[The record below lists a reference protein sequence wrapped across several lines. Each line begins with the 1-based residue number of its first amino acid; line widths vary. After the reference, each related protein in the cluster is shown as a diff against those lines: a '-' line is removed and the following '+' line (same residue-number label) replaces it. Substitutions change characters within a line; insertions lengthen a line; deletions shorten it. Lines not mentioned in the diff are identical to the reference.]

1 MNEFPEVLCWCL
13 IATMATF
20 IAVVRE
26 DAFFTALFAALS
38 GFALTIAM
46 RRGFSRSVIGT
57 KGRWGTFQSGSALQL
72 WLRKEI
78 PRISHETGSSRY
90 G

>member
-1 MNEFPEVLCWCL
+1 MVSNLDFCSHLGLTLRRGLSKTLLNEFPEALCWCL

-46 RRGFSRSVIGT
+46 RQGG
-57 KGRWGTFQSGSALQL
+57 
-72 WLRKEI
+72 EN
-78 PRISHETGSSRY
+78 
-90 G
+90 

>member
-1 MNEFPEVLCWCL
+1 MNEFPEALCWCL

-38 GFALTIAM
+38 GFAPLRSQM
-46 RRGFSRSVIGT
+46 RQGGDN
-57 KGRWGTFQSGSALQL
+57 
-72 WLRKEI
+72 
-78 PRISHETGSSRY
+78 
-90 G
+90 

>member
-1 MNEFPEVLCWCL
+1 MNGAPEAPLLCL

-46 RRGFSRSVIGT
+46 RQGG
-57 KGRWGTFQSGSALQL
+57 
-72 WLRKEI
+72 EN
-78 PRISHETGSSRY
+78 
-90 G
+90 

>member
-1 MNEFPEVLCWCL
+1 MNGAPEALLLCL

-46 RRGFSRSVIGT
+46 R
-57 KGRWGTFQSGSALQL
+57 
-72 WLRKEI
+72 
-78 PRISHETGSSRY
+78 
-90 G
+90 